1 MAALPDNR
9 SKLLRQKDK
18 NALETIFASVQI
30 PIEVWAYGSRVS
42 GGAHSGSDLDLVI
55 RSADLT
61 PLPPAIFNE
70 VYWKIKDSNI
80 PILVDLF
87 DGPVYMKPF
96 IKISINSM
104 KYFLAILILIL
115 KHL

>member
-1 MAALPDNR
+1 M
-9 SKLLRQKDK
+9 LLRQKDK
-18 NALETIFASVQI
+18 EALHTIFASVQI

-55 RSADLT
+55 RSANLS
-61 PLPPAIFNE
+61 PLPPAIFNN

-87 DGPVYMKPF
+87 DWPRLNETFHTNILQQYEVLF
-96 IKISINSM
+96 SNISEISPTS
-104 KYFLAILILIL
+104 LSLS
-115 KHL
+115 

>member
-1 MAALPDNR
+1 M
-9 SKLLRQKDK
+9 LLRQKDK
-18 NALETIFASVQI
+18 DALQTIFDTVQI

-55 RSADLT
+55 RSANLS
-61 PLPPAIFNE
+61 PLPPAIFND

-87 DGPVYMKPF
+87 DWPRLNETFHKNILQQYEVLF
-96 IKISINSM
+96 SNISEISPAS
-104 KYFLAILILIL
+104 LSLS
-115 KHL
+115 

>member
-1 MAALPDNR
+1 M
-9 SKLLRQKDK
+9 LLRQKD
-18 NALETIFASVQI
+18 NDALQTIFARVQI

-87 DGPVYMKPF
+87 DWSRLNETFHKNIEHQYEVLF
-96 IKISINSM
+96 SSLNSITKTATPTS
-104 KYFLAILILIL
+104 
-115 KHL
+115 